1 MKAWRNRKGRCW
13 CNKETC
19 VPPAEPVEDIPPR
32 ETLFDDTSI
41 RKEQTPPKRTA
52 TRHGR
57 YITRW
62 GRYDGFGDEHR

>member
-1 MKAWRNRKGRCW
+1 M
-13 CNKETC
+13 
-19 VPPAEPVEDIPPR
+19 PPAEPVEDIPPR